1 MNTTK
6 KHFKKNHV
14 LFFPCILLKLASIK
28 KKKCHLLPSKTF
40 CWDTSPP
47 KNTQKFLPP
56 TLPRPTLLPGSLPL
70 PPYGLSNRVPRT
82 QFPRPNELP
91 GKDLPRMNF
100 PTKNAAKPPK
110 KHNKNSKIH
119 GFVRQNF
126 SDFFFR
132 NFHNVSKEILHDK
145 KLLQRIRN
153 SYLPRWSNF
162 PQFVRPKL
170 FRWSQGKDGFEQ
182 HRRQSRFQ
190 PNLLIPK
197 FMLGFCGSKIS
208 GTFFGHQGFSSIH
221 QKKHK
226 KKSLQQIL
234 GFRTLISMLGT
245 RLARTSISCSTSAA
259 FGPASTAGLVNLLP
273 KTASI
278 TPRCQKI
285 PHGIVWR
292 TGSLR
297 KAEDDSD
304 KGRHRWKWFLMVF
317 GGVSLL
323 C

>member
-28 KKKCHLLPSKTF
+28 KKRCHLLPSKTF

-110 KHNKNSKIH
+110 KHNKKSKIH

-126 SDFFFR
+126 SDFFSETSTMFR
-132 NFHNVSKEILHDK
+132 K
-145 KLLQRIRN
+145 K
-153 SYLPRWSNF
+153 
-162 PQFVRPKL
+162 
-170 FRWSQGKDGFEQ
+170 
-182 HRRQSRFQ
+182 
-190 PNLLIPK
+190 
-197 FMLGFCGSKIS
+197 FC
-208 GTFFGHQGFSSIH
+208 
-221 QKKHK
+221 
-226 KKSLQQIL
+226 
-234 GFRTLISMLGT
+234 M
-245 RLARTSISCSTSAA
+245 
-259 FGPASTAGLVNLLP
+259 
-273 KTASI
+273 
-278 TPRCQKI
+278 
-285 PHGIVWR
+285 
-292 TGSLR
+292 TGSCFNVFAIHTSLVEAIFPSSFDR
-297 KAEDDSD
+297 NCFVEARERMVSTNIDDRVGSNPT
-304 KGRHRWKWFLMVF
+304 F
-317 GGVSLL
+317 
-323 C
+323 

>member
-1 MNTTK
+1 MYPSK
-6 KHFKKNHV
+6 
-14 LFFPCILLKLASIK
+14 IGIYQ

-221 QKKHK
+221 QKKTQK
-226 KKSLQQIL
+226 KISATNL
-234 GFRTLISMLGT
+234 GISHPDFDARHTIGSDFYFLFHLSGFWPRKYGRLSQSSPKNGLHHAKVPKNPT
-245 RLARTSISCSTSAA
+245 RDCLKNWQ
-259 FGPASTAGLVNLLP
+259 P
-273 KTASI
+273 
-278 TPRCQKI
+278 Q
-285 PHGIVWR
+285 
-292 TGSLR
+292 
-297 KAEDDSD
+297 
-304 KGRHRWKWFLMVF
+304 KGRRWLWQRAP
-317 GGVSLL
+317 SLKMIFDGFWWGL
-323 C
+323 FTLLSLPSMGTITYPHLRN